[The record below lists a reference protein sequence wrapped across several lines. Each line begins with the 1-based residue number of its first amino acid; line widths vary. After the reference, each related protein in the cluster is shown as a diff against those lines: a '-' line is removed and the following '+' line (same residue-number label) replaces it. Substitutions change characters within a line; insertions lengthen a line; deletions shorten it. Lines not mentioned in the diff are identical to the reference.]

1 MIVSD
6 ISKKA
11 ISILKKSSISEIIK
25 KLLEYN
31 ISRLI
36 VVDGGKPIGI
46 VTEKDVG
53 LFLFSETTHQGLDN
67 IPITKILKPIMF
79 IDESTS
85 SPDAAKKMIENGT
98 SSLAIGSDLE
108 LRGIFT
114 KTDLVKY
121 YLENVSDGKKVVD
134 YMTHNYISTHSSSS
148 LQSG

>member
-1 MIVSD
+1 MLVSD
-6 ISKKA
+6 ISKKP

-67 IPITKILKPIMF
+67 IPITKNLKN
-79 IDESTS
+79 STS
-85 SPDAAKKMIENGT
+85 RNLNLTQNILN
-98 SSLAIGSDLE
+98 
-108 LRGIFT
+108 
-114 KTDLVKY
+114 
-121 YLENVSDGKKVVD
+121 YLI
-134 YMTHNYISTHSSSS
+134 HP
-148 LQSG
+148 